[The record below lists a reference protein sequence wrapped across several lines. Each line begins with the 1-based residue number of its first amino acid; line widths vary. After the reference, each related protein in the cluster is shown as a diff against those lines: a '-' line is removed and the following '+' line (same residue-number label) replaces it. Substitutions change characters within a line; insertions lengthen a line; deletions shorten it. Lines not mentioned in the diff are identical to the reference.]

1 MKRFLSQF
9 HAKPEELF
17 QFLTNLREE
26 VGCSLAIIGWQP
38 FSLKIIDKFEVIDPN
53 FFKTDNKRSLR
64 IALSSNRLVSAES
77 ERSFFD
83 RNSNFVTL
91 DIGCLSPD
99 GLEESALSFGSD
111 EDEAIIFA
119 KKAFSKLKKITSAGV
134 VAVNPATGAEC
145 RDRNH
150 RYSLGAKELFE
161 SGIKMKSL
169 GGCIYKLEG

>member
-111 EDEAIIFA
+111 EDEAIIF
-119 KKAFSKLKKITSAGV
+119 
-134 VAVNPATGAEC
+134 
-145 RDRNH
+145 
-150 RYSLGAKELFE
+150 
-161 SGIKMKSL
+161 
-169 GGCIYKLEG
+169 